1 VLTGALV
8 CPHPPL
14 LLPGLTGATDLAP
27 DLRAACLDGIR
38 ALAAA
43 RPDLLIVVGGA
54 EQAGTWD
61 AGLPRGA
68 ARFSAGRV
76 PDRPAGGA
84 SAAGT
89 GKAGGPVPGEGR
101 VLPLS
106 LAVGQELLDEAGWP
120 GPRQLHSVAAD
131 TPPAGCFAL
140 GERLARSAD
149 RAALL
154 VLGDGSARRGL
165 KAPGY
170 LDDRAFGYDERA
182 RRGLA
187 GDLAAL
193 RSLDPELGRDL
204 LAAGRAAWQ
213 VLAGAAAGG
222 PPPHPVVRYEGD
234 PFGVYYLV
242 VSWEFRAATAH

>member
-1 VLTGALV
+1 MLVAALV

-14 LLPGLTGATDLAP
+14 LLPGLTGAADLAP

-43 RPDLLIVVGGA
+43 EPEALILVGGA
-54 EQAGTWD
+54 EHTGTWD
-61 AGLPRGA
+61 GNLPRGA
-68 ARFSAGRV
+68 SRFSAGRV
-76 PDRPAGGA
+76 PDVPP
-84 SAAGT
+84 
-89 GKAGGPVPGEGR
+89 GGPPADSGP

-106 LAVGQELLDEAGWP
+106 LAAGQELLDEAGWT
-120 GPRQLHSVAAD
+120 GPRHLHSVAAD
-131 TPPAGCFAL
+131 APAADCLAL
-140 GERLARSAD
+140 GERLAG
-149 RAALL
+149 AAGRVGLL

-170 LDDRAFGYDERA
+170 LDDRAAGYDGQA

-193 RSLDPELGRDL
+193 RSLDAGLGQDL
-204 LAAGRAAWQ
+204 LAAGRAPWQ
-213 VLAGAAAGG
+213 VLAGAAAGR
-222 PPPHPVVRYEGD
+222 PPPQPEVRYEGD

-242 VSWEFRAATAH
+242 VSWDFPAVAAR